1 MTITE
6 IGLWDS
12 EFNTVYPYAVDC
24 SNGCGC
30 GFEVVGSYRDDYCLM
45 CT

>member
-1 MTITE
+1 MNINE
-6 IGLWDS
+6 IGIWDS
-12 EFNTVYPYAVDC
+12 EFSTVYPYAVDC

>member
-6 IGLWDS
+6 IGIWNADL
-12 EFNTVYPYAVDC
+12 NAVFTFAASC
-24 SNGCGC
+24 VAGCGC
-30 GFEVVGSYRDDYCLM
+30 GFDVVGTYRDDYCLN